1 MYRYLIIIYL
11 FIGGCGAKNT
21 TQDQYK
27 KDIDSISLTQQQLGG
42 VNIKFTQYSK
52 KAIKTLIHANG
63 ILRLLPENKSEIS
76 SHISGKIEKIFVYEG
91 MKVSKGQALIS
102 ISSFDLLE
110 LQNDYITAKSEADFQ
125 AIEYKRQ
132 EELNN
137 KKVGVLAE
145 FQLTKSKY
153 LSAQAR
159 ERSLKQKLELLG
171 IDVKSILVNNSP
183 ELSSSITITAPISG
197 YVNRL
202 FVNKGTLVSS
212 ETILAEVIDPSE
224 LQANIYVYEKDINL
238 VKEDSP
244 VQISFLQKDIPPT
257 TGKIVYISKSLDPEN
272 KTITLYAKVENKLG
286 RTFMSD
292 MNIKAIISS
301 DMNGEEYNVIPS
313 TAVYDDGEAKYV
325 FVTEDTKSNL
335 VKMKKI
341 RVEILKEDDDF
352 LVIKPFITLP
362 ENIWFADNNLLALEA
377 ERKKNE

>member
-1 MYRYLIIIYL
+1 MYKYLIIVAL
-11 FIGGCGAKNT
+11 FISGCGAKNT
-21 TQDQYK
+21 ISDTTK
-27 KDIDSISLTQQQLGG
+27 KDIDSISLTQQQLNG

-52 KAIKTLIHANG
+52 RAIKTLIHANG
-63 ILRLLPENKSEIS
+63 ILKLLPDNKSEIS

-91 MKVSKGQALIS
+91 MKVSKGQPLIS

-145 FQLTKSKY
+145 FQLSKSKY

-171 IDVKSILVNNSP
+171 IDVKSILVNNIP
-183 ELSSSITITAPISG
+183 ELSSTITITAPISG
-197 YVNRL
+197 YINRL

-224 LQANIYVYEKDINL
+224 LQANIYIYEKDINL
-238 VKEDSP
+238 VKEDSH
-244 VQISFLQKDIPPT
+244 VQISFLQKDIEPT

-286 RTFMSD
+286 RDFMSD

-325 FVTEDTKSNL
+325 FVTKDAKSNS
-335 VKMKKI
+335 VNMKKV
-341 RVEILKEDDDF
+341 RVEILKEDDNF

-362 ENIWFADNNLLALEA
+362 DNIWFADNNLLALEA